1 MNQLKRQ
8 ILRILGQRSAA
19 RAAALS
25 REYIR
30 ARPEEKEAIIAGID
44 FERWLSEVCEVCLD

>member
-8 ILRILGQRSAA
+8 ILRIIGQNAAA

-25 REYIR
+25 GEYIR
-30 ARPEEKEAIIAGID
+30 AKPEEKEAVVAGID

>member
-1 MNQLKRQ
+1 MNQLKRR
-8 ILRILGQRSAA
+8 ILRIIGQRAMA

-30 ARPEEKEAIIAGID
+30 AKPEEKEAIIAGID
-44 FERWLSEVCEVCLD
+44 FEKWLSEVCEFCLY

>member
-8 ILRILGQRSAA
+8 ILRIITQTAAA

-25 REYIR
+25 REYIK
-30 ARPEEKEAIIAGID
+30 ANPEDREAIVAGID
-44 FERWLSEVCEVCLD
+44 FERWLSETCELCLN

>member
-8 ILRILGQRSAA
+8 ILRIIAQKAAA

-25 REYIR
+25 REYIK
-30 ARPEEKEAIIAGID
+30 ANPEDREAIVAGID
-44 FERWLSEVCEVCLD
+44 FERWLSETCEFCLN

>member
-8 ILRILGQRSAA
+8 ILNIIAQKAAA

-25 REYIR
+25 REYIK
-30 ARPEEKEAIIAGID
+30 ANPEDREAIVAGID
-44 FERWLSEVCEVCLD
+44 FERWLSETCELCLN